1 MDYNKIGQFIA
12 QQRKE
17 QKLTQVKLAAQL
29 FVSEKT
35 ISKWENGN
43 GLPDTEILPKLC
55 KILNVSVN
63 ELLNGEKI
71 SAENYENKAENQLL
85 NLQEQN
91 QEINKFIL
99 RLEIAFGVI
108 SVISLLVMV
117 CFAAFI
123 AKKFDIFVLPLI
135 MIIIAFVICIVS
147 TFFCLK
153 IEQKAGYYICK
164 KCGHK
169 HIPKFSQVNTAMHLG
184 RTRYMKCPKCQQK
197 SWQKKVVQ

>member
-1 MDYNKIGQFIA
+1 MDYNKIGQFIV

-17 QKLTQVKLAAQL
+17 QKLTQVKLAEQL

-55 KILNVSVN
+55 KVLNISVN

-71 SAENYENKAENQLL
+71 TAENYEDKAESNLL
-85 NLQEQN
+85 KLRTQN
-91 QEINKFIL
+91 EEINKFVL
-99 RLEIAFGVI
+99 KLEVAFGII

-117 CFAAFI
+117 FFASYI
-123 AKKFDIFVLPLI
+123 AEKFDIIVFPII
-135 MIIIAFVICIVS
+135 MIVMAVVICLISVY
-147 TFFCLK
+147 FCLR

-169 HIPKFSQVNTAMHLG
+169 HIPSFTQVNVAMHIG
-184 RTRYMKCPKCQQK
+184 RTRYMKCPKCGQR
-197 SWQKKVVQ
+197 SWQKKVIQ